1 MKLNLIAPFNTVSY
15 GYVACYLFQ
24 ELVKLGVDLRADCIP
39 DKRQFSAEPKFQ
51 NIQAYTDNF
60 SSTFHHD
67 APCLKIW
74 HQHDLR
80 GFVGHGKKIG
90 FPIFELNTFTPEE
103 RHNLEYPDELL
114 VCSEWA
120 KTTVLRETNR
130 NSDTV
135 HVVPLGVDTGLFKP
149 VKSNQAATTRF
160 GNFGKWELRKGH
172 DVLIQAFNKAFEPDD
187 DVELIMSPHNFFL
200 TGQQSQDWINYYGSS
215 KLGSKVKIAN
225 RQETHEEVYNLMQ
238 MVDCGVFPARAEGW
252 NLEIL
257 ELMACGKHI
266 ITTNCTGHTEFCHE
280 ANSKLIEMDG
290 MESAVDGVFF
300 HGQGEWYS
308 FGERQ
313 IDQLVEHMRHFH
325 GSQKGA
331 NQAGINTA
339 NEFTWT
345 KSAEK
350 VVELLKGQG

>member
-1 MKLNLIAPFNTVSY
+1 MKLNLFSPFNTVSY
-15 GYVACYLFQ
+15 GYVGCYLFQ
-24 ELVKLGVDLRADCIP
+24 ELIKLGVDLAADCIP
-39 DKRQFSAEPKFQ
+39 NKTQFSAEPKFQ
-51 NIQAYTDNF
+51 NIKAYTDSF
-60 SSTFHHD
+60 GSTFHHD

-80 GFVGHGKKIG
+80 GFTGHGKKIG
-90 FPIFELNTFTPEE
+90 FPIFELNRFSPEE
-103 RHNLEYPDELL
+103 KHNLEYPDELI

-130 NSDTV
+130 TSDTV

-149 VKSNQAATTRF
+149 VESNKAATTRF

-200 TGQQSQDWINYYGSS
+200 TQQQTQDWINYYGSS
-215 KLGSKVKIAN
+215 KLGSKIKIAN

-257 ELMACGKHI
+257 ELMACGKEI
-266 ITTNCTGHTEFCHE
+266 ITTDCTGHTEFCHE

-300 HGQGEWYS
+300 QGQGEWYS
-308 FGERQ
+308 FGDSQ
-313 IDQLVEHMRHFH
+313 IDQLVEYMRHFH
-325 GSQKGA
+325 GSQKGV

-350 VVELLKGQG
+350 IVELLKGQG